1 MSYMRTG
8 ILACILPAVLALAA
22 AGCAA
27 SPSGSGRVAPP
38 REAKEAE
45 AAHAVFQ
52 MPRPGSNVDFDSDL
66 VIVSGASSPTAT
78 TIKIAGRGARGIGV
92 VRLSPD
98 GLRVLVQVHYDAAA
112 FEWHVVDTNGSGL
125 RKISKPTNGPASWSP
140 NGASVAWEDLSA
152 PGGAIVTDL
161 TSGSERRISGA
172 SWPAWSP
179 DGSSLACVIQE
190 RRTDVDTGPVLSAF
204 RISDGRSTVLFDP
217 TKYAGGVQESAFIH
231 SPIWSEDG
239 RLIAFAY
246 EGNALAG
253 TGIYVLEAEQP
264 ESNTRSE
271 PGKPHLVSK
280 VDDVAAAIHN
290 MVWLPGGS
298 IVWAGKDG
306 LMIARRES
314 GEDGWSTKKIAS
326 TPTPDD
332 RIEGLQLNPAKD
344 MLFWEQVSSDGQHII
359 CLHLKDWKTSPV
371 MRTE

>member
-1 MSYMRTG
+1 MLGVRTDVLVR
-8 ILACILPAVLALAA
+8 ILSAILALAA

-38 REAKEAE
+38 KAAKEAE

-66 VIVSGASSPTAT
+66 VIVSGAPSPVAT
-78 TIKIAGRGARGIGV
+78 TVEIAGRGSRGIGV
-92 VRLSPD
+92 ARLSPD
-98 GLRVLVQVHYDAAA
+98 GLQVLVQVHYDAAA
-112 FEWHVVDTNGSGL
+112 FEWHVVDISGSGL

-140 NGASVAWEDLSA
+140 DGASIAWVDLSA
-152 PGGAIVTDL
+152 PGSAIVTDL
-161 TSGSERRISGA
+161 ASGSERNIAGA

-190 RRTDVDTGPVLSAF
+190 RGPDVDTGPVLSAF
-204 RISDGRSTVLFDP
+204 RLSDGRSTVLFDP
-217 TKYAGGVQESAFIH
+217 AKYAGGVQQSAFID

-246 EGNALAG
+246 EGKALAG
-253 TGIYVLEAEQP
+253 TGIYVLDAEQP
-264 ESNTRSE
+264 ARNARSE
-271 PGKPHLVSK
+271 LGKPRLISK
-280 VDDVAAAIHN
+280 IDDVAAAIHN
-290 MVWLPGGS
+290 MVWLPDGS
-298 IVWAGKDG
+298 IVWAGKAG
-306 LMIARRES
+306 LMMARRES
-314 GEDGWSTKKIAS
+314 GKDRWITKKIAS

-344 MLFWEQVSSDGQHII
+344 MLFWQQVSSDEQHLI